1 MCTYLTF
8 KQYTKHMLLGGFYL
22 ASIHIRLDLSQNL
35 RWCRRALDIVHTI
48 MASASNWTYLIRHF
62 GNDAVSDRITWCV
75 GSKTHSNNNEIWTL
89 LLGLSLPQLRL
100 QYVSFRWV
108 LLTQPLATFSGV
120 HDLVRSL
127 VCRPLVRLLWSV
139 LPFTASLRGGSSLVR
154 PFPRLPVFSMTIYFK
169 M

>member
-1 MCTYLTF
+1 MFSYLIF
-8 KQYTKHMLLGGFYL
+8 KQYIEHMLLGGFYL
-22 ASIHIRLDLSQNL
+22 ASILIRPDMSKDL
-35 RWCRRALDIVHTI
+35 RWCHRALDTVHTI

-62 GNDAVSDRITWCV
+62 SDEAVSDRITWCV
-75 GSKTHSNNNEIWTL
+75 GLRTYSSNNEIWIL
-89 LLGLSLPQLRL
+89 LFRTIAATVAITVRLLPFSST
-100 QYVSFRWV
+100 YSAI
-108 LLTQPLATFSGV
+108 TTFSGV